1 MDINLKIS
9 GLSKVLISQKIEL
22 IEKMKDDK
30 NDKVLVV

>member
-9 GLSKVLISQKIEL
+9 GLNKVLISQKIEL

>member
-9 GLSKVLISQKIEL
+9 GLNKVLISQKIEL
-22 IEKMKDDK
+22 GEKMKDDK